1 MLKTLKNEIED
12 TFDEEQPYY
21 YPDTRPSI
29 RAARKLHNLLG
40 FPEYNFQI
48 FMSYIEWSP
57 GTARYLM
64 HLTNLTDS
72 ELGKIH
78 ENNNMSIRYLALN
91 GNNNDQI
98 KKDMANLKDT
108 IKTFVSFADALR
120 RNDLIFLRL

>member
-12 TFDEEQPYY
+12 TFDEEPPYY

-40 FPEYNFQI
+40 FPEFSFQI
-48 FMSYIEWSP
+48 TMSYIEWSP

>member
-40 FPEYNFQI
+40 FPDFSFQI
-48 FMSYIEWSP
+48 TMSYIEWSP

>member
-40 FPEYNFQI
+40 FPEFSFQI
-48 FMSYIEWSP
+48 TMSYIEWRP

-64 HLTNLTDS
+64 HLTNLTVS
-72 ELGKIH
+72 ALGNIH

-91 GNNNDQI
+91 GNSIEKI
-98 KKDMANLKDT
+98 KKDVTNLQDT
-108 IKTFVSFADALR
+108 MKTFVSFADALR